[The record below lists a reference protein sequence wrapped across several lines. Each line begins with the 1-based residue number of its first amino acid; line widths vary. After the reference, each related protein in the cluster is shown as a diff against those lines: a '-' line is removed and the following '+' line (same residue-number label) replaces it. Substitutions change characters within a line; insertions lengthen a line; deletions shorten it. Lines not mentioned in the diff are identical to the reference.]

1 MGLEILEKPIS
12 QDKRKEGIEKRV
24 DFIFENPEITSYTRI
39 NYPLPEYKRRELNRG
54 R

>member
-1 MGLEILEKPIS
+1 MGLENLEKPIS
-12 QDKRKEGIEKRV
+12 QDKRKERSEDRA

-39 NYPLPEYKRRELNRG
+39 NYPLPEYKGRELKPG